1 MIISLEYGIP
11 TDKESPL
18 LRLGIERGFF
28 RDEGFDLELKSVFG
42 GPEIARA
49 YDSGALKIGEIGSP
63 PAITAIAKGSRFRIV
78 ASNAKRRAVQYF
90 VAAAEIRDWRDLNG
104 KTAAALS
111 IGSCSYWFMR
121 EVLQS
126 HGLNPDADV

>member
-1 MIISLEYGIP
+1 MTIALEYGIP

-28 RDEGFDLELKSVFG
+28 RDEGFDLTLKTIFG

-49 YDSGALKIGEIGSP
+49 YDSGTLKIGEIGSP
-63 PAITAIAKGSRFRIV
+63 PAITAIARGARLRIV

-90 VAAAEIRDWRDLNG
+90 EIGRAA
-104 KTAAALS
+104 
-111 IGSCSYWFMR
+111 CR
-121 EVLQS
+121 E
-126 HGLNPDADV
+126 